1 MQRWILS
8 RAHKEDI
15 NPDYGIYPDSG
26 DVAMEAVNRKPSMNE
41 YDHMYEDQV
50 DEHKNREN
58 DYDKMYEDQVDE
70 HKNQDN
76 EYDKM
81 YDWMA
86 MID

>member
-1 MQRWILS
+1 MQRWIPS

-15 NPDYGIYPDSG
+15 NPDYGIYTDSG

-50 DEHKNREN
+50 DEHKN
-58 DYDKMYEDQVDE
+58 
-70 HKNQDN
+70 QDN